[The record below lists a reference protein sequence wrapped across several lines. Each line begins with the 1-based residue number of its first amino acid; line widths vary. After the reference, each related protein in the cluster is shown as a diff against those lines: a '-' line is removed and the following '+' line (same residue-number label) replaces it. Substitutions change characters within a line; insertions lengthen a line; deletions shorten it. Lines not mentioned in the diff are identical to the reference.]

1 MRVTGGAY
9 NGRKLIVPPGVI
21 RPAMDRMRE
30 SLFALL
36 GGMVG
41 CSFLDL
47 YCGSGSVGI
56 EAASRGAEPIVFV
69 EKDRGK
75 RAVLQRNLS
84 FVQEQT
90 EVYIV
95 PVEHFL
101 RRVTR
106 SFDLIFLDPPFR
118 QRGKVEVLRL
128 IAARSVLTC
137 GGTLVIHLS
146 KEEEKGFPEV
156 LGATLQIAPPEY
168 NDMGVNAAAAGAS
181 SGRSTGGQLQLSD
194 SRRYGGSL
202 LLFYSSSEKT

>member
-36 GGMVG
+36 GDVRG

-84 FVQEQT
+84 FVDEQT

-95 PVEHFL
+95 PVEHYL
-101 RRVTR
+101 RRVKS
-106 SFDLIFLDPPFR
+106 SFDLVFLDPPFR
-118 QRGKVEVLRL
+118 QRGKLEVLQL
-128 IAARSVLTC
+128 IADRGILAPGGMLT
-137 GGTLVIHLS
+137 IHLS
-146 KEEEKGFPEV
+146 KEEQTSFPE
-156 LGATLQIAPPEY
+156 LIASGNAAGEVSPPE
-168 NDMGVNAAAAGAS
+168 
-181 SGRSTGGQLQLSD
+181 GGPLRLSD
-194 SRRYGGSL
+194 RRLYGGSL
-202 LLFYSSSEKT
+202 LLFYR

>member
-1 MRVTGGAY
+1 MRVTGGVY

-30 SLFALL
+30 SLFALF
-36 GGMVG
+36 GEMEG

-56 EAASRGAEPIVFV
+56 EAASRGADPIVFV

-75 RAVLQRNLS
+75 HTVLLRNLS
-84 FVQEQT
+84 FVEEQT

-101 RRVTR
+101 RRVKR

-118 QRGKVEVLRL
+118 QRGKVEVLQQ
-128 IAARSVLTC
+128 IAARRILVH
-137 GGTLVIHLS
+137 GGILAIHLS

-156 LGATLQIAPPEY
+156 VGAGDTGAGAQ
-168 NDMGVNAAAAGAS
+168 AAG
-181 SGRSTGGQLQLSD
+181 QLKLSD
-194 SRRYGGSL
+194 RRLYGGSL
-202 LLFYSSSEKT
+202 LLFFSPSEAGRNGEH

>member
-30 SLFALL
+30 SLFALF
-36 GGMVG
+36 GEMEG

-56 EAASRGAEPIVFV
+56 EAASRGADPIVFV

-75 RAVLQRNLS
+75 HTVLLRNLS
-84 FVQEQT
+84 FVEEQT

-101 RRVTR
+101 RRVKR

-118 QRGKVEVLRL
+118 QRGKVEVLQL
-128 IAARSVLTC
+128 IAARRILAH
-137 GGTLVIHLS
+137 GGILAIHLS

-156 LGATLQIAPPEY
+156 IGAPPGA
-168 NDMGVNAAAAGAS
+168 GVQAAG
-181 SGRSTGGQLQLSD
+181 RLKLSD
-194 SRRYGGSL
+194 RRLYGGSL
-202 LLFYSSSEKT
+202 LLFFSPSEAGRNGEH

>member
-30 SLFALL
+30 SLFALF
-36 GGMVG
+36 GEMEG

-56 EAASRGAEPIVFV
+56 EAASRGADPIVFV

-75 RAVLQRNLS
+75 RTVLMRNLS
-84 FVQEQT
+84 FVEEQT

-101 RRVTR
+101 RRVKR
-106 SFDLIFLDPPFR
+106 SFDRIFLDPPFR
-118 QRGKVEVLRL
+118 QRGKVEVLQL
-128 IAARSVLTC
+128 IAARRILAR
-137 GGTLVIHLS
+137 GGFLVIHLS

-156 LGATLQIAPPEY
+156 IGVPP
-168 NDMGVNAAAAGAS
+168 GAGAQLA
-181 SGRSTGGQLQLSD
+181 GRLELSD
-194 SRRYGGSL
+194 RRLYGGSL
-202 LLFYSSSEKT
+202 LLFFRPSEASRNGEH